1 MKDLVEASRSTEM
14 KPHGASETHWSIPVH
29 GCLLL
34 LSATEEVGKQQG
46 LFFFNSEKWKEKAQ
60 VGPCY

>member
-1 MKDLVEASRSTEM
+1 MKDLAEASRSTEM
-14 KPHGASETHWSIPVH
+14 KPHSASETHWSIPVH

-46 LFFFNSEKWKEKAQ
+46 LFFLTQKSERKKHK
-60 VGPCY
+60 